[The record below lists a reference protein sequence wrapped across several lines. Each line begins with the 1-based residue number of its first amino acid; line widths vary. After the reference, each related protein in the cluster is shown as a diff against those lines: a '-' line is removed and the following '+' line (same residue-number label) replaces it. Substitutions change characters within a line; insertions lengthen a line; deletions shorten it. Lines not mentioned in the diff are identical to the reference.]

1 MSSKIGKNDPCQQF
15 FSPPASG
22 NGDENAITS
31 IPSNMEVETM
41 EEADPCLDRVAS
53 CRRNG

>member
-31 IPSNMEVETM
+31 IPSDLERT
-41 EEADPCLDRVAS
+41 DPCLDRVAS